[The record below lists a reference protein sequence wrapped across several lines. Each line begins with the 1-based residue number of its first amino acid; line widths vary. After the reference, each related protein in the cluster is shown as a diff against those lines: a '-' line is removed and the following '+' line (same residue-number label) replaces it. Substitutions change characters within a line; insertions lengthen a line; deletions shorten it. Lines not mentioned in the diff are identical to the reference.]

1 MNDQQAET
9 VIKLLKKVR
18 DRMLGVGVLL
28 VAILACLIVLVI
40 RSFAAR

>member
-28 VAILACLIVLVI
+28 VAIFVCLIVLVI